1 MSFPNIKFTASL
13 QMVATGKLFEHGV
26 VVCRIIASY
35 VSHLPAMNHQT
46 PSDND
51 VQLHYLMDNAKAVA
65 NLE

>member
-1 MSFPNIKFTASL
+1 
-13 QMVATGKLFEHGV
+13 MVATGKLFKHGV
-26 VVCRIIASY
+26 IVCRIITSY

-51 VQLHYLMDNAKAVA
+51 AQLHYLMDNAKAVA